1 MLGRRLLRYSETPT
15 EKSLTSVRSMP
26 KTLTILTPCYNEEE
40 NVREVYLQVRAAV
53 IAAGNYKYEHLFI
66 DNASTDNTLGE
77 LKALAAQDKNVK
89 IIRNTRNFGHIRSPM
104 HALYQA
110 SGDAV
115 IGIVADLQDPPEMI
129 VDLIRK
135 WEEGYPVVICVK
147 QASDEN
153 GLMFWIRKKYYRL
166 VNRLSGVETYENYT
180 GFGLYDRKVVD
191 VIKKFDDPYPYFRGM
206 IAEAGFK
213 HFDIPYHQP
222 QRRRGITK
230 NNFYSLYDMAMLGIT
245 NLSKVPLRLV
255 TFSGFVGALIS
266 IFVSLAYLV
275 YKLIFWSNF
284 SVGIAPLVIGVFF
297 FMSVQMLFMGIIGEY
312 IGTIH
317 TLVQKRPLVVEQ
329 ERINFEYEPGEPL
342 RDGQAQASAMS

>member
-1 MLGRRLLRYSETPT
+1 MKTI
-15 EKSLTSVRSMP
+15 SV
-26 KTLTILTPCYNEEE
+26 LTPCFNEEA
-40 NVREVYLQVRAAV
+40 NVSELYQRVRASVA
-53 IAAGNYKYEHLFI
+53 AAGDYKYEHIFI

-77 LKALAAQDKNVK
+77 LKAIAAEDKNVK
-89 IIRNTRNFGHIRSPM
+89 VIRNTRNFGHVRSPM

-129 VDLIRK
+129 VDLVHK
-135 WEEGYPVVICVK
+135 WEEGYPVVIMVK
-147 QASDEN
+147 AASDES
-153 GLMFWIRKKYYRL
+153 GLMFWIRKGYYRL

-180 GFGLYDRKVVD
+180 GFGLYDRKVVE
-191 VIKKFDDPYPYFRGM
+191 VIKQFDDPYPYFRGM
-206 IAEAGFK
+206 IAEAGFP

-222 QRRRGITK
+222 ARKRGITK
-230 NNFYSLYDMAMLGIT
+230 NNFYSLYDTAMLGIT

-255 TFSGFVGALIS
+255 TFSGLVGALVS
-266 IFVSLAYLV
+266 VLVSLAYLI

-284 SVGIAPLVIGVFF
+284 PVGIAPLVIGVFF
-297 FMSVQMLFMGIIGEY
+297 FMSVQMLFMGIVGEY

-329 ERINFEYEPGEPL
+329 ERINFEYGPGEPL
-342 RDGQAQASAMS
+342 RNKLSMTRSR